1 MEEQHR
7 YERLVSDPLQAFD
20 AEQQESSGRRKTAL
34 VRYTAASASFIGA
47 VTIVTLAIT
56 RPTLPFCHYEKN
68 EALWLIFNDLFLMK
82 SEF

>member
-34 VRYTAASASFIGA
+34 VRYTAASFIDA

-68 EALWLIFNDLFLMK
+68 EALWLIFNDFFL
-82 SEF
+82 

>member
-20 AEQQESSGRRKTAL
+20 SEQQESSGRRKPAL
-34 VRYTAASASFIGA
+34 VRYAAVTVSLIGA

-56 RPTLPFCHYEKN
+56 RATLLFCHYEKK
-68 EALWLIFNDLFLMK
+68 EALWLLFNDFFL
-82 SEF
+82 